1 MRQQSI
7 ILILVAVGG
16 GGEEH
21 SLMCH
26 GEQNSNMTVAMN
38 TLGKIPYY
46 IFLSSNNSILLLEA
60 NDLRNCPEYI
70 KKDCSLPE
78 G

>member
-7 ILILVAVGG
+7 IFILVAVGG

-26 GEQNSNMTVAMN
+26 GEQNSNMTLAMN

-46 IFLSSNNSILLLEA
+46 IFWLSNDPLLPLEA
-60 NDLRNCPEYI
+60 NDLRNCPESI